1 MKTKILIKFWK
12 DEESSLIVDILE
24 KGSENAY
31 ESDMLSNTDTNS
43 NSNCSEYLPTT
54 SSDNE
59 SIKSDTDNESIKSD
73 TSGMFP
79 PLIKIHP
86 GTYHIKKLY

>member
-1 MKTKILIKFWK
+1 MKTKILMKFWK
-12 DEESSLIVDILE
+12 DEESSQIVDILE
-24 KGSENAY
+24 KGSEHVS

-43 NSNCSEYLPTT
+43 NSDYSEYLPTL
-54 SSDNE
+54 SDNE
-59 SIKSDTDNESIKSD
+59 SITSNTSIKSE

-86 GTYHIKKLY
+86 ETYHIKHIKKLY